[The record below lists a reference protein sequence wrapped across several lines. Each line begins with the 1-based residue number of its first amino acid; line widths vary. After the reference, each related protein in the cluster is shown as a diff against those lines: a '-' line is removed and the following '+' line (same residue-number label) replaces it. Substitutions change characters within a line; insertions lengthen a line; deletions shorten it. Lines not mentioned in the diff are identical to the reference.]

1 MDPWQIPGSANGACL
16 AANELYLEEIK
27 EPYVR
32 AKEPY
37 FEDKETYV

>member
-1 MDPWQIPGSANGACL
+1 MDPWHIAGSGNGAYL

-37 FEDKETYV
+37 VEDKEPHV